1 MDGLEANGLLRGY
14 SHLLTGYIGS
24 PSLLEAVVEVLQRLR
39 KHNPGLTYVCDP
51 VMGDNGALYVP
62 PDLPAIYRASVV
74 PLATVV
80 CPNQFELEQLTERP
94 AGSIATVEE
103 ALAAVD
109 ALHALGPETV
119 IVSSLQLEGG
129 AGGEGEGGDRSGSIS
144 VLGSTTAR
152 QAAGAPQRFRY
163 ELARRPGYFIG
174 TGDVFAALTL
184 AWVDKMPDNV
194 HGAVGQVLASLQ
206 AVLERTAAAE
216 GVAATCDEKTAAAW
230 AARELRLIQSQAD
243 ILDPPAAFLPS
254 TADLVLG

>member
-1 MDGLEANGLLRGY
+1 M
-14 SHLLTGYIGS
+14 
-24 PSLLEAVVEVLQRLR
+24 
-39 KHNPGLTYVCDP
+39 
-51 VMGDNGALYVP
+51 
-62 PDLPAIYRASVV
+62 
-74 PLATVV
+74 
-80 CPNQFELEQLTERP
+80 
-94 AGSIATVEE
+94 
-103 ALAAVD
+103 
-109 ALHALGPETV
+109 
-119 IVSSLQLEGG
+119 
-129 AGGEGEGGDRSGSIS
+129 
-144 VLGSTTAR
+144 LGSTRAP

-163 ELARRPGYFIG
+163 ELPRRPGYFIG

-254 TADLVLG
+254 AVDLLG

>member
-94 AGSIATVEE
+94 AGSITTVDE

-119 IVSSLQLEGG
+119 VVSSLQLGAAGGGEGG
-129 AGGEGEGGDRSGSIS
+129 AAAPSRCWGAPGHRRRRGRPSGSATS
-144 VLGSTTAR
+144 CRG
-152 QAAGAPQRFRY
+152 G
-163 ELARRPGYFIG
+163 PGTSSGRG
-174 TGDVFAALTL
+174 TC
-184 AWVDKMPDNV
+184 
-194 HGAVGQVLASLQ
+194 S
-206 AVLERTAAAE
+206 
-216 GVAATCDEKTAAAW
+216 
-230 AARELRLIQSQAD
+230 
-243 ILDPPAAFLPS
+243 PP
-254 TADLVLG
+254 

>member
-94 AGSIATVEE
+94 AGSITTVDE

-119 IVSSLQLEGG
+119 VVSSLQLG
-129 AGGEGEGGDRSGSIS
+129 AAGGGEGGGRGSIS
-144 VLGSTTAR
+144 VLGSTRAP

-163 ELARRPGYFIG
+163 ELPRRPGYFIG

-230 AARELRLIQSQAD
+230 AARELRLIQSQAG

-254 TADLVLG
+254 AVDLLG